1 MDAWASLHR
10 NWEFQVSHKPQPTT
24 PGDTPLSKSANLIH
38 VKWCCFVILIC
49 PALLTY
55 LSQCTFY
62 QCDSQ
67 LIFFFLVC
75 PQLKVFPRPFYRASH
90 RYHLVLLPCL
100 LSSLMA
106 IRGNQRQTNSFLQ
119 SLAHTVNGVMNMQ
132 VPEFQDEASVSRA
145 FAAIAFVLLLNAT
158 SN

>member
-1 MDAWASLHR
+1 
-10 NWEFQVSHKPQPTT
+10 
-24 PGDTPLSKSANLIH
+24 
-38 VKWCCFVILIC
+38 
-49 PALLTY
+49 
-55 LSQCTFY
+55 
-62 QCDSQ
+62 
-67 LIFFFLVC
+67 
-75 PQLKVFPRPFYRASH
+75 
-90 RYHLVLLPCL
+90 
-100 LSSLMA
+100 MA